1 MFQRILV
8 PLDGSS
14 RALQALPVAAHLA
27 RSIGGSVI
35 VLRVVSP
42 VLEAWPAL
50 DFSPPAT
57 LVQSITEG
65 DLAEA
70 ERYVGEMSTSPDLCD
85 VVTETVVLFG
95 PVTPT
100 ILSVASSYRADLIVM
115 GGHRTT
121 GRPHWL
127 NGCVVER
134 VARHA
139 PVPVL
144 ILREGGPTLID
155 PHLNAVTAQHIL
167 VPLDGSA
174 LAEAVLAPVA
184 SLRAALAA
192 SSRGT
197 LHLTRIVHPD
207 EVKKDA
213 CALEAA
219 QHYLSTVVARHA
231 LGQETICSVIVH
243 ADVATA
249 LIAIAGQ
256 GKQAE
261 EDDGESR
268 CDLIALATHGRG
280 GVQRLVLGSVTERVL
295 SSAMV
300 PLLIVRS
307 LAPHAHELTDNR
319 LLVQR

>member
-27 RSIGGSVI
+27 GSVRGSVI

-42 VLEAWPAL
+42 AL
-50 DFSPPAT
+50 DFPPPSQ
-57 LVQSITEG
+57 LVQAITKG

-70 ERYVGEMSTSPDLCD
+70 ERYVAEMTTTPELRD

-100 ILSVASSYRADLIVM
+100 ILSVASSYRADLIVI
-115 GGHRTT
+115 GGHRAM

-127 NGCVVER
+127 NRCVVER
-134 VARHA
+134 VARHT

-144 ILREGGPTLID
+144 ILREGGPPLTYA
-155 PHLNAVTAQHIL
+155 HRNAVTAQHIL

-192 SSRGT
+192 SSRCT
-197 LHLTRIVHPD
+197 LHLARIIHPD

-213 CALEAA
+213 SALEAA
-219 QHYLSTVVARHA
+219 QQYLAMVVARHA
-231 LGQETICSVIVH
+231 LGQETTCSVAIQ
-243 ADVATA
+243 ADVAAA
-249 LIAIAGQ
+249 LLALTGQ

-261 EDDGESR
+261 EGEGESR
-268 CDLIALATHGRG
+268 CGLIALATHGRS

-300 PLLIVRS
+300 PLFIVRPP
-307 LAPHAHELTDNR
+307 APHTHELTVNR
-319 LLVQR
+319 LLVQC